1 MTQLSAGVR
10 GAAVESVEQSGLRC
24 VYSVVDAIAGDPESL
39 QRDALAFHRV
49 THELFRQTAI
59 VPFRFPTT
67 MSSAEELNAY
77 LREHAAQYHAAFGD
91 FRDRVQMEIRLQFP
105 AAPATPDNSS
115 GGAAY
120 LRARAARARQVEQAI
135 ALCRAAIPEEV
146 VDWRQRESS
155 HGVRCFF
162 LMRRNVVGQFQ
173 QQIKQVRLPEGLN
186 AAVSGPWPPTEFF
199 PVLA

>member
-1 MTQLSAGVR
+1 
-10 GAAVESVEQSGLRC
+10 
-24 VYSVVDAIAGDPESL
+24 
-39 QRDALAFHRV
+39 
-49 THELFRQTAI
+49 
-59 VPFRFPTT
+59 
-67 MSSAEELNAY
+67 
-77 LREHAAQYHAAFGD
+77 
-91 FRDRVQMEIRLQFP
+91 MEIRLQFP

-155 HGVRCFF
+155 HGVRCFL
-162 LMRRNVVGQFQ
+162 LMRRDVVGQFQ
-173 QQIKQVRLPEGLN
+173 QKINHVQLPEGWN

-199 PVLA
+199 PVFA